1 MTQTPVLAGLNAQ
14 QREAVAAPEGPVLVL
29 AGPGSGKTRVLT
41 HRIAYLLSELHADP
55 SEILAVTFT
64 NKAARE
70 MRERLE
76 RLIGYGARSLTV
88 GTFHAICARVLR
100 RDGAPV
106 GLGPDFVIYDDAD
119 QIRLLKQAISDIG
132 LDEKEYGARSMQSKI
147 SSAKSRMLSPEEYI
161 KSQSPED
168 YTNSARWQFKE
179 IPGRVYRKYQDLLE
193 ENQAAD
199 FDDLL
204 MKTAVLWSKYPDV
217 LARYQDRWRRVLV
230 DEYQDTNHAQYMLVR
245 LLTAKHRNVF
255 AVGDEDQGIY
265 SWRAADI
272 TNIINFQHDYP
283 EAKVILLE
291 QNYRSTQSILDVAG
305 HVIAANTGRTPKKLW
320 TDKVGGVPV
329 EMREAYNEKDE
340 AQYICREIN
349 RLIGSSG
356 YKFSDFAVMYRTNAQ
371 SRSLEESLVGY
382 RIPYQLVG
390 GTRFYERKEVKDVL
404 ALLRLVHNPY
414 DGVSLRRVLEQ
425 THMGK
430 GIGKRTMG
438 LLEQFAASNHIP
450 MWDAII
456 AAAGDDIDA
465 GTQLFSSNASHAEPP
480 RLTGRAKSAL
490 SALARVILGLR
501 EQREHQPLA
510 QLIDSLLTRTE
521 YTAALNDGT
530 EEGLDRTQNVRE
542 LLTVAQDYSGMDPKA
557 ALSHFLEEVA
567 LLSDIDTL
575 KATGNVVT
583 LITLHAAKGLEYKVV
598 FLAGVEEGLLPH
610 SRSIGLEDA
619 AKQAKQV
626 EEECRLAYVG
636 VTRAMERLYI
646 SFAFHR
652 TIFGS
657 TQSNPP
663 SRFLYSIP
671 DSLVR
676 GFLPKSTF
684 APRPRPGGEGARGR
698 QSSLP
703 PTVRS
708 RVTHGTQ
715 PAASA
720 APSFSSGETVVHP
733 TFGEGVV
740 TQVRMDHG
748 DTEVEVRFEGGL
760 KKRLIASLAKLEKA

>member
-1 MTQTPVLAGLNAQ
+1 MTQTPVLAGLNSQ

-132 LDEKEYGARSMQSKI
+132 LDEKQYGARAMQSRI
-147 SSAKSRMLSPEEYI
+147 TAAKSVVLSPEEY
-161 KSQSPED
+161 
-168 YTNSARWQFKE
+168 TNGARSYFEE
-179 IPGRVYRKYQDLLE
+179 IAGRVYRRYQELLE
-193 ENQAAD
+193 QNQAAD

-217 LARYQDRWRRVLV
+217 LARYQDCWRRVLV
-230 DEYQDTNHAQYMLVR
+230 DEYQDTNHAQYTLVR

-272 TNIINFQHDYP
+272 TNILNFERDYP
-283 EAKVILLE
+283 EAKVFLLE

-305 HVIAANTGRTPKKLW
+305 HVIAANPGRTPKKLW
-320 TDKVGGVPV
+320 TDKTGGVPV
-329 EMREAYNEKDE
+329 EVREAYDEGDE
-340 AQYICREIN
+340 AQFICREIN
-349 RLIGSSG
+349 RLVGSSG
-356 YKFSDFAVMYRTNAQ
+356 YNYSDIAVMYRTNAQ

-404 ALLRLVHNPY
+404 AFLRLVHNPY
-414 DGVSLRRVLEQ
+414 DTASLRRVLEQ

-430 GIGKRTMG
+430 GIGKSTMG
-438 LLEQFAASNHIP
+438 SIEQFAASAHSP
-450 MWDAII
+450 LWDAIV
-456 AAAGDDIDA
+456 AATGDHAATDTA
-465 GTQLFSSNASHAEPP
+465 FFSPNACYAEPP
-480 RLTGRAKSAL
+480 RLTGRARSGL
-490 SALARVILGLR
+490 SELVRVIRDLR
-501 EQREHQPLA
+501 GQRKDLPLS
-510 QLIDSLLTRTE
+510 QLIDSVLTRTG
-521 YTAALNDGT
+521 YAAALNDGT
-530 EEGLDRTQNVRE
+530 EEGLERTENTRE
-542 LLTVAQDYSGMDPKA
+542 LMTVAQDYSGMEPKE

-567 LLSDIDTL
+567 LLSDLDTV
-575 KATGNVVT
+575 KATGNAVT

-610 SRSIGLEDA
+610 SRSLDSV
-619 AKQAKQV
+619 KQV

-646 SFAFHR
+646 SYAFHR
-652 TIFGS
+652 SIFGS

-676 GFLPKSTF
+676 GFLPRSSA
-684 APRPRPGGEGARGR
+684 APRAQLGSQQTLSRP
-698 QSSLP
+698 SSLP

-708 RVTHGTQ
+708 MVAQGAT
-715 PAASA
+715 PSASA
-720 APSFSSGETVVHP
+720 GPTFSPGETVRHP
-733 TFGEGVV
+733 TFGEGIV
-740 TQVRMDHG
+740 TQVRMHHG
-748 DTEVEVRFEGGL
+748 DTEVEVRFGGGVT
-760 KKRLIASLAKLEKA
+760 KRLIASLAKLEKA